1 MLFKTLKSYDE
12 FGYRVDVGKPSRLYS
27 VMIDK
32 KNKHTISAS
41 GGFTIT
47 DAFVFMTMERIVKP
61 ENIFIIGN
69 AFGLSTIFLAELF
82 PDASID
88 VIDAEIEGL
97 ETKIGSD
104 LTKEIN
110 KKEFG
115 NIKLT
120 KGFSPQD
127 LPQAMRA
134 KKYNLIFIDGLHTNE
149 QILLDFYGMLPYCD
163 EKCTIYFH
171 DVAFAKMF
179 ESWEIIKKEG
189 SKMGFR
195 SFDLGFTQ
203 MGCTTLVKG
212 YDNLIEYLQLI
223 SNKFD
228 GPYFIGYDTN
238 DLNRPTDRPFFWD
251 YSFYFL
257 EKLIKRKIKKNIFS
271 LRKKI
276 GLIK

>member
-12 FGYRVDVGKPSRLYS
+12 LGYRVDVGKPSRLYS

-32 KNKHTISAS
+32 NNKHTISAS
-41 GGFTIT
+41 GGFTIL
-47 DAFVFMTMERIVKP
+47 DAFVFMAIERIIKP
-61 ENIFIIGN
+61 KNIFIIGN

-82 PDASID
+82 PDAEID

-104 LTKEIN
+104 LTEEVN
-110 KKEFG
+110 KKDFG

-134 KKYNLIFIDGLHTNE
+134 KRYNLIFIDGLHTNE
-149 QILLDFYGMLPYCD
+149 QILLDFYGILPYCD
-163 EKCTIYFH
+163 EKCILYLH

-179 ESWEIIKKEG
+179 ESWEIIKNEG
-189 SKMGFR
+189 EKAGFK
-195 SFDLGFTQ
+195 SFEMGFTQ
-203 MGCTTLVKG
+203 MGCTALVRG
-212 YDNLIEYLQLI
+212 YNDLIEYMQLI

-228 GPYFIGYDTN
+228 GPYYIGFESN
-238 DLNRPTDRPFFWD
+238 DLNRPTDRPYFWD

-257 EKLIKRKIKKNIFS
+257 EKLIKRKIKKNIFYIR
-271 LRKKI
+271 RKF
-276 GLIK
+276 GFIK